1 MNNLIPKQVDIAFDN
16 VNEIME
22 AMTTQGQK
30 DLDIYY
36 NKEKKFFITNY
47 GIVLDMK
54 NSEGKGFSVLVM
66 DHNDPDILRK
76 RILNGAKAISENFPH
91 LVSDN

>member
-1 MNNLIPKQVDIAFDN
+1 MRNLYQIVKNKYQKKKENNVNNLIPKQVDIAFDN

-36 NKEKKFFITNY
+36 NKENIILKKFQN
-47 GIVLDMK
+47 
-54 NSEGKGFSVLVM
+54 
-66 DHNDPDILRK
+66 
-76 RILNGAKAISENFPH
+76 
-91 LVSDN
+91 